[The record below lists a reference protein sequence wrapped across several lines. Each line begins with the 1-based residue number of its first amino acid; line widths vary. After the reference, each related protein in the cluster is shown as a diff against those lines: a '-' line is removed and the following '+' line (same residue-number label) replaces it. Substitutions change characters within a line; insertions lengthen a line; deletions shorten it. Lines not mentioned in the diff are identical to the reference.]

1 MSTATGS
8 VCSVSGSD
16 PVDDLQRVAQALADR
31 IGRAIAIDDPQMN
44 LICHTA
50 HDDRVDPHRVASV
63 MKMRAPDE
71 VVAHAF
77 AQGIATA
84 EGPVRIAGLPEIELL
99 PRVCIPVRCQGL
111 LLGYLWII
119 EPEGGLLGD
128 AVAAS
133 VKAAADAGQVLYRE
147 RLVDDLRDSR
157 ERELLRDL
165 ISDDTAVSTAAADLL
180 VDEEMLPLDCSVAVL
195 VTQVTSTEQE
205 DLRTSMHAVLRR
217 AGRRATPLVSLAMA
231 RAGGRG
237 VLLLAGRRAPA
248 ASELRAVAEQ
258 VRDELAKALG
268 DSADVRVGIG
278 PVVAGPSLASIT
290 ARRAHEALDVTNK
303 VPGFGSVTAWDEL
316 GVYRLLVQLPL
327 ADLPEDA
334 VPGGLRTLMEQD
346 SEGTLLETL
355 ETWLDEGCDSRQTV
369 ARLQVHRTSLYY
381 RLGRIEEITGMSLN
395 SGSVRLDLHLGLKLA
410 RLQGL
415 LGR

>member
-1 MSTATGS
+1 M
-8 VCSVSGSD
+8 D
-16 PVDDLQRVAQALADR
+16 ELQRVAQALAKR
-31 IGRAIAIDDPQMN
+31 TGRAIAIDDPQMN

-50 HDDRVDPHRVASV
+50 HDDRVDSHRVASV

-84 EGPVRIAGLPEIELL
+84 DGPLRVPGRPEIELL
-99 PRVCIPVRCQGL
+99 PRICFPVRCQGL
-111 LLGYLWII
+111 LFGYLWII
-119 EPEGGLLGD
+119 EPDGGLPD
-128 AVAAS
+128 DEVEAAAE
-133 VKAAADAGQVLYRE
+133 AAADAGQVLYRE

-165 ISDDTAVSTAAADLL
+165 ISADTAVSTAAADLL

-195 VTQVTSTEQE
+195 VIQVSSTERE
-205 DLRTSMHAVLRR
+205 DLRTTVHAVLRR
-217 AGRRATPLVSLAMA
+217 AGRRASPLVSLSMA

-237 VLLLAGRRAPA
+237 VLLLAGRREPAP
-248 ASELRAVAEQ
+248 SDLRAVAEQ
-258 VRDELAKALG
+258 IRDELSKALG
-268 DSADVRVGIG
+268 DSTDVRVGIG
-278 PVVAGPSLASIT
+278 PVVEGPNRAST
-290 ARRAHEALDVTNK
+290 SARRAREALDVTNK
-303 VPGFGSVTAWDEL
+303 VTGFGSVTAWDEL

-327 ADLPEDA
+327 AELPEDA
-334 VPGGLRTLMEQD
+334 IPDGLRALIEQD
-346 SEGTLLETL
+346 AEGTLVETL
-355 ETWLDEGCDSRQTV
+355 EIWLDEGCDSRRTV
-369 ARLQVHRTSLYY
+369 PRLQVHRTSLYY
-381 RLGRIEEITGMSLN
+381 RLGRIEEIIGMSLN

>member
-1 MSTATGS
+1 M
-8 VCSVSGSD
+8 D
-16 PVDDLQRVAQALADR
+16 ELQRVAQALADR
-31 IGRAIAIDDPQMN
+31 TGRAIAIDDPQMN

-50 HDDRVDPHRVASV
+50 HDERVDPHRVASV
-63 MKMRAPDE
+63 MRMRAPDE

-84 EGPVRIAGLPEIELL
+84 EGPVRMPALPEIDLL
-99 PRVCIPVRCQGL
+99 PRICFPVRCQGL
-111 LLGYLWII
+111 LFGYLWII
-119 EPEGGLLGD
+119 EPDGGLPED
-128 AVAAS
+128 EVQAAVA
-133 VKAAADAGQVLYRE
+133 AAADAGQVLYRE

-165 ISDDTAVSTAAADLL
+165 ISDDPDVSTAAADLL
-180 VDEEMLPLDCSVAVL
+180 VDEEMLPTDCSVAVL
-195 VTQVTSTEQE
+195 VTQVSSTERD
-205 DLRTSMHAVLRR
+205 DLGTTVHAVLRR
-217 AGRRATPLVSLAMA
+217 AGRRATPLVSLSMA

-248 ASELRAVAEQ
+248 PGDLRAAAEQ
-258 VRDELAKALG
+258 VRDELTKALG

-278 PVVAGPSLASIT
+278 PVVDGPHLATTS
-290 ARRAHEALDVTNK
+290 ARRARETLDVAGK
-303 VPGFGSVTAWDEL
+303 VIGFGSVTAWDEL

-327 ADLPEDA
+327 ANLTEDA
-334 VPGGLRTLMEQD
+334 IPDGLRTLIKQD

-355 ETWLDEGCDSRQTV
+355 ETWLDEGCDSRRTV

-395 SGSVRLDLHLGLKLA
+395 AGGVRLDLHLGLKLA

-415 LGR
+415 LGN

>member
-1 MSTATGS
+1 
-8 VCSVSGSD
+8 
-16 PVDDLQRVAQALADR
+16 VDELQRVAQALADR
-31 IGRAIAIDDPQMN
+31 TGRAIAIDDPQMN

-50 HDDRVDPHRVASV
+50 HDESVDPHRVASV

-84 EGPVRIAGLPEIELL
+84 DGPVKVPGLPEIELL
-99 PRVCIPVRCQGL
+99 PRLCIPVRCQGL
-111 LLGYLWII
+111 LFGYLWII
-119 EPEGGLLGD
+119 EPEVGLPGD
-128 AVAAS
+128 ELEAAVA
-133 VKAAADAGQVLYRE
+133 AAADAGQVLYRE

-165 ISDDTAVSTAAADLL
+165 ISDDPAVSSAAADLL
-180 VDEEMLPLDCSVAVL
+180 VDEEMLPTGGSVAVL
-195 VTQVTSTEQE
+195 FVQASSVEGE
-205 DLRTSMHAVLRR
+205 DVRTALHAVLRR
-217 AGRRATPLVSLAMA
+217 AGRRATPLVSLCMA

-248 ASELRAVAEQ
+248 AADLRAVAEQ
-258 VRDELAKALG
+258 VRDELTKQLG
-268 DSADVRVGIG
+268 DSVEVRVGIG
-278 PVVAGPSLASIT
+278 PVVEGAAQASAS
-290 ARRAHEALDVTNK
+290 ARRAREALDVTAK
-303 VPGFGSVTAWDEL
+303 VQGFGTVTAWDEL

-327 ADLPEDA
+327 DELPDDA
-334 VPGGLRTLMEQD
+334 IPDGLRTLMDQD
-346 SEGTLLETL
+346 AEGTLVETL

-381 RLGRIEEITGMSLN
+381 RLGRIEEITGMSL
-395 SGSVRLDLHLGLKLA
+395 SAGSVRLDLHLGLKLA

>member
-1 MSTATGS
+1 M
-8 VCSVSGSD
+8 D
-16 PVDDLQRVAQALADR
+16 ELQRVAQALADR

-50 HDDRVDPHRVASV
+50 HDERVDPHRIASV

-84 EGPVRIAGLPEIELL
+84 EGPVRIPGLPEIELL
-99 PRVCIPVRCQGL
+99 SRICIPVRCQGL
-111 LLGYLWII
+111 LFGYLWII
-119 EPEGGLLGD
+119 EPDGGLPEEV
-128 AVAAS
+128 VAAA
-133 VKAAADAGQVLYRE
+133 VDAAADAGQVLYRE

-165 ISDDTAVSTAAADLL
+165 ISDDPSVSTAAADLL
-180 VDEEMLPLDCSVAVL
+180 VDEEMLPSECSVAVL
-195 VTQVTSTEQE
+195 VTQVSSTERE
-205 DLRTSMHAVLRR
+205 DLRTTVHAVLRR
-217 AGRRATPLVSLAMA
+217 AGRRATPLVGLAMA

-248 ASELRAVAEQ
+248 PADLRAVAEQ
-258 VRDELAKALG
+258 IRDELTKALG

-278 PVVAGPSLASIT
+278 PVGAGPTHASAS
-290 ARRAHEALDVTNK
+290 ARRAREALDVTNK

-334 VPGGLRTLMEQD
+334 IPDGLRTLIEQD
-346 SEGTLLETL
+346 AEGTLVETL
-355 ETWLDEGCDSRQTV
+355 ETWLDEGCDSRHTV

-395 SGSVRLDLHLGLKLA
+395 SGGVRLDLHLGLKLA

>member
-1 MSTATGS
+1 M
-8 VCSVSGSD
+8 D
-16 PVDDLQRVAQALADR
+16 ELQRVAQALADR
-31 IGRAIAIDDPQMN
+31 IGRAVAIDDPTMT

-50 HDDRVDPHRVASV
+50 HDEHIDRHRIASV

-77 AQGIATA
+77 SHGVATA
-84 EGPVRIAGLPEIELL
+84 DGPVHVPGLPEIELL

-111 LLGYLWII
+111 LFGYLWLI
-119 EPEGGLLGD
+119 EPEDGLPASELQA
-128 AVAAS
+128 AVEAAS
-133 VKAAADAGQVLYRE
+133 DAGQVLYRE

-165 ISDDTAVSTAAADLL
+165 ISVDPDVSSAAAELL
-180 VDEEMLPLDCSVAVL
+180 ADEEMLPATCALAVL
-195 VTQVTSTEQE
+195 VVQVSSTERE
-205 DLRTSMHAVLRR
+205 DVRTTLQAVMRR
-217 AGRRATPLVSLAMA
+217 AGRRAAPLVSLSLA

-237 VLLLAGRRAPA
+237 LLLLAGRRAPSA
-248 ASELRAVAEQ
+248 AELRAVAEQ
-258 VRDELAKALG
+258 VRDELAKQLG
-268 DSADVRVGIG
+268 DHTQVRVGIG
-278 PVVAGPSLASIT
+278 PLVDGALGAALSAKR
-290 ARRAHEALDVTNK
+290 AREALDVTEK
-303 VPGFGSVTAWDEL
+303 VTGFGSVTAWDEL

-327 ADLPEDA
+327 NELPEDA
-334 VPGGLRTLMEQD
+334 VPDGLRTLVAQD
-346 SEGTLLETL
+346 TEGTLVETL
-355 ETWLDEGCDSRQTV
+355 ETWLDEGCDSRHTV

>member
-1 MSTATGS
+1 
-8 VCSVSGSD
+8 
-16 PVDDLQRVAQALADR
+16 VDELQRVAQALADR
-31 IGRAIAIDDPQMN
+31 TGLSIAIDDPQMN

-50 HDDRVDPHRVASV
+50 HDEHVDRHRVASV

-84 EGPVRIAGLPEIELL
+84 DGPVRVPALPEIEML
-99 PRVCIPVRCQGL
+99 PRLCVPVRCQGL
-111 LLGYLWII
+111 LFGYLWII
-119 EPEGGLLGD
+119 EPEGGLSD
-128 AVAAS
+128 ADVEAAVAS
-133 VKAAADAGQVLYRE
+133 AADAGQVLYRE

-165 ISDDTAVSTAAADLL
+165 ISDDPAVSSAAADLL
-180 VDEEMLPLDCSVAVL
+180 VEEEMLPASGSLAVL
-195 VTQVTSTEQE
+195 VVQARSTERE
-205 DLRTSMHAVLRR
+205 DLRTTMHSVLRR
-217 AGRRATPLVSLAMA
+217 AGRRATPLVSLSMA

-248 ASELRAVAEQ
+248 PAELRAVAEQ
-258 VRDELAKALG
+258 VRDELTKQLG
-268 DSADVRVGIG
+268 DTALVRVGVG
-278 PVVAGPSLASIT
+278 PVVEGASGAST
-290 ARRAHEALDVTNK
+290 SARRAREALDVTEK
-303 VPGFGSVTAWDEL
+303 VPGFGTVTAWDEL

-327 ADLPEDA
+327 EDLPADA
-334 VPGGLRTLMEQD
+334 IPDGLRTLMDQD
-346 SEGTLLETL
+346 TEGTLVETL

-381 RLGRIEEITGMSLN
+381 RLGRIEEITGMSIN
-395 SGSVRLDLHLGLKLA
+395 AGSVRLDLHLGLKLA

>member
-1 MSTATGS
+1 M
-8 VCSVSGSD
+8 D
-16 PVDDLQRVAQALADR
+16 ELQRVAQALADKT
-31 IGRAIAIDDPQMN
+31 GRAIAIDDPQMN

-50 HDDRVDPHRVASV
+50 HDESVDPHRVASV
-63 MKMRAPDE
+63 MRMRAPDE

-84 EGPVRIAGLPEIELL
+84 DGPVKVPGLPEIELL
-99 PRVCIPVRCQGL
+99 PRICVPVRCQGL
-111 LLGYLWII
+111 LFGYLWII
-119 EPEGGLLGD
+119 EPEGGLPPEHHE
-128 AVAAS
+128 AAIAS
-133 VKAAADAGQVLYRE
+133 AAEAGQVLYRE

-165 ISDDTAVSTAAADLL
+165 ISDDPAVASAAADLL
-180 VDEEMLPLDCSVAVL
+180 VEEEMLPAAGSLAVL
-195 VTQVTSTEQE
+195 VAQVSSTERE
-205 DLRTSMHAVLRR
+205 DVRTTMHAVLRR
-217 AGRRATPLVSLAMA
+217 AGRRATPLVSLSMA

-237 VLLLAGRRAPA
+237 VLLLAGRRPPAPA
-248 ASELRAVAEQ
+248 QLRAVAEQ
-258 VRDELAKALG
+258 LRDELTKQLG
-268 DSADVRVGIG
+268 DSVQVRVGVG
-278 PVVAGPSLASIT
+278 PVVEGASQASAS
-290 ARRAHEALDVTNK
+290 ARRAREALDVTEK
-303 VPGFGSVTAWDEL
+303 VPGFGTVTAWEEL

-327 ADLPEDA
+327 EELPEDA
-334 VPGGLRTLMEQD
+334 IPDGLRTLMEQD
-346 SEGTLLETL
+346 AEGTLVETL

-395 SGSVRLDLHLGLKLA
+395 AGSVRLDLHLGLKLA

>member
-1 MSTATGS
+1 
-8 VCSVSGSD
+8 
-16 PVDDLQRVAQALADR
+16 VDELQRVAQALADKT
-31 IGRAIAIDDPQMN
+31 GRAIAIDDPQMN

-50 HDDRVDPHRVASV
+50 HDESVDPHRVASV
-63 MKMRAPDE
+63 MRMRAPDE

-84 EGPVRIAGLPEIELL
+84 EGPVKVPGLPEIELL
-99 PRVCIPVRCQGL
+99 PRICIPVRCQGL
-111 LLGYLWII
+111 LFGYLWII
-119 EPEGGLLGD
+119 EPDGGLPPEHQEA
-128 AVAAS
+128 AVAS
-133 VKAAADAGQVLYRE
+133 AAEAGQVLYRE

-165 ISDDTAVSTAAADLL
+165 ISDDPAVASAAADLL
-180 VDEEMLPLDCSVAVL
+180 VDEEMLPAAGSLAVL
-195 VTQVTSTEQE
+195 VAQVSSTERE
-205 DLRTSMHAVLRR
+205 DVRTTMHAVLRR
-217 AGRRATPLVSLAMA
+217 AGRRATPLVSLSMA

-237 VLLLAGRRAPA
+237 VLLLAGRRAPS
-248 ASELRAVAEQ
+248 ASDLRAVAEQ
-258 VRDELAKALG
+258 LRDELTKQLG
-268 DSADVRVGIG
+268 DSVQVRVGIG
-278 PVVAGPSLASIT
+278 PVVAGPGQASAS
-290 ARRAHEALDVTNK
+290 ARRAREALDVTEK
-303 VPGFGSVTAWDEL
+303 VPGFGTVTAWEEL

-327 ADLPEDA
+327 DELPEDA
-334 VPGGLRTLMEQD
+334 IPDGLRTLMEQD
-346 SEGTLLETL
+346 TEGTLVETL

-395 SGSVRLDLHLGLKLA
+395 AGSVRLDLHLGLKLA